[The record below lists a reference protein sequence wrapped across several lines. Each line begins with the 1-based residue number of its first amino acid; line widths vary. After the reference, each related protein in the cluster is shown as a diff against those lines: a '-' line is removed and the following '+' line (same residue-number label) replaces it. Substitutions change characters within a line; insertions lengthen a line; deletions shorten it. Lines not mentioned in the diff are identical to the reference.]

1 LIARLALERVAVRDF
16 RNLARVDLDLSP
28 RLTVVSGKNGH
39 GKTALLEAIYFAA
52 TSKSFRTPRAAELVR
67 HGERVTSV
75 RARFVESAADAAAT
89 PLPPLAREQLASI
102 EVKKVGVRIDGNKPA
117 TLAEYATRS
126 PVVVFHP
133 QELELSS
140 GAAGGRRLLLD
151 RLALFR
157 SPRSAEHRAR
167 YALALKS
174 RQQLLRREEDV
185 NVAELEAFEELC
197 ARHGAALTRAR
208 REAAEALA
216 PELLASFARI
226 AAPGLE
232 LAIRYKPGGSEDEQA
247 ARAELER
254 QRPRDAHRPT
264 AGFGPHRD
272 ELELEL
278 GGHAARTV
286 ASQGQH
292 RALTL
297 ALKAAETTA
306 IGRARGVE
314 PILLLDD
321 VSSEL
326 DRDRTEALFVF
337 LGQAHGQ
344 IVITT
349 TRPELILAPGIE
361 RSERLDLAL
370 ESGRVTTLN
379 HE

>member
-1 LIARLALERVAVRDF
+1 MLAVGPSAATLRLERLAIRDF
-16 RNLARVDLDLSP
+16 RNLERIDLDLSP
-28 RLTVVSGKNGH
+28 RLTVVAGSNGH
-39 GKTALLEAIYFAA
+39 GKTALLEAIYFVA
-52 TSKSFRTPRAAELVR
+52 TSKSFRTPRATELVR
-67 HGERVTSV
+67 HGERVSSV
-75 RARFVESAADAAAT
+75 RARFVESPDASASM
-89 PLPPLAREQLASI
+89 PPMAREQLASI
-102 EVKKVGVRIDGNKPA
+102 EVKKVTVRVDGNKPA
-117 TLAEYATRS
+117 TLGEYATRS

-133 QELELSS
+133 HELELSS

-157 SPRSAEHRAR
+157 SARSSEHRAR
-167 YALALKS
+167 YGLALKS
-174 RQQLLRREEDV
+174 RQQLLRREEEV
-185 NVAELEAFEELC
+185 NVAELEAFEVLA

-208 REAAEALA
+208 REAAEALE
-216 PELLASFARI
+216 PELLASFERI

-232 LAIRYKPGGSEDEQA
+232 LTMRYRPGGSEDEA
-247 ARAELER
+247 VALAELER

-278 GGHAARTV
+278 AGHAARTV

-306 IGRARGVE
+306 IARARGVR

-326 DRDRTEALFVF
+326 DRERTEALFVF
-337 LGQAHGQ
+337 LGHAHGQ
-344 IVITT
+344 IILTT
-349 TRPELILAPGIE
+349 TRPELISAPGIAA
-361 RSERLDLAL
+361 SERLDITLENGRLAI
-370 ESGRVTTLN
+370 
-379 HE
+379 